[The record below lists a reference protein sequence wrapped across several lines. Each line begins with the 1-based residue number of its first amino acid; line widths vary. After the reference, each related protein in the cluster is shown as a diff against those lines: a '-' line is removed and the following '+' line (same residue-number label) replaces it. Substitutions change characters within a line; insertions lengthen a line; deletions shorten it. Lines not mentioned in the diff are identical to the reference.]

1 MISHFSLN
9 WAEII
14 FALNMIW
21 TTLVSAEY
29 TDYTFED
36 DYKYYFSAGDNT
48 ALILDDIIGFRPA
61 DGFDYDPNE
70 TDFAED

>member
-1 MISHFSLN
+1 M
-9 WAEII
+9 
-14 FALNMIW
+14 W

-29 TDYTFED
+29 VEYTFED